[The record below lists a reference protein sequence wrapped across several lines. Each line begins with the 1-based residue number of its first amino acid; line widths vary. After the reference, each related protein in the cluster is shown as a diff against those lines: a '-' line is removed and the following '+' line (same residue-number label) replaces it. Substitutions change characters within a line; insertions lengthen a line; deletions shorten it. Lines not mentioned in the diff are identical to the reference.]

1 MLEAVCVAR
10 LMTWDFESNPEPV
23 KAFSCKTLN
32 NFYKQIPCSF
42 TTPYFLCCLVNTK
55 RSPWLGTGNDT
66 DQRDISDRPGV
77 HVYEYTPIYT
87 HTSDRIQTGQYPQT
101 TDRNTGTEVEYSD
114 LGLLFVKLTQWEVS
128 VFMAQRGCIFMPTLR
143 LSLMH

>member
-1 MLEAVCVAR
+1 
-10 LMTWDFESNPEPV
+10 MT
-23 KAFSCKTLN
+23 
-32 NFYKQIPCSF
+32 QIRETS
-42 TTPYFLCCLVNTK
+42 V
-55 RSPWLGTGNDT
+55 T
-66 DQRDISDRPGV
+66 DQVCMCMNTHP
-77 HVYEYTPIYT
+77 YT

-101 TDRNTGTEVEYSD
+101 TDRNTGTEVENSD